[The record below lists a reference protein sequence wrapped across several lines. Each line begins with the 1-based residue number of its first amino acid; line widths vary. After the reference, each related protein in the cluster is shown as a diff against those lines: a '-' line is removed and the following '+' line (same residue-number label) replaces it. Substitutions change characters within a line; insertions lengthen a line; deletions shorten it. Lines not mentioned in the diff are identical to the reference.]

1 MYKKFTEPHFRRD
14 SCARSNLILRL
25 KFTFILLIS
34 ALCQIRAEGFAQKIT
49 LTVTNAPIT
58 EVIARIKKQTKFDFL
73 YNNTILKEAKPI
85 SIRVKDQDLMKVL
98 DLCFEGQP
106 LRYEVRNNIIFITK
120 KTEVKAVKPPAST
133 LQVLEVTGTVKD
145 GSSGE
150 TLPGVTVKVE
160 RARQG
165 TSTDANGAFT
175 LNVPDLN
182 AVLVVSYLG
191 YETQRISLNGRRS
204 IEIRMAKSDT
214 KLEEVVVVGYGT
226 MRKSD
231 VTGSI
236 AIAKGA
242 DMVKSQNFSPLD
254 NLRGKAAGVNIFSN
268 SSQPGAYANRVIIRG
283 TATINSSSNPLYVVD
298 GVVMEDFHLLNPN
311 DIERIEVLKDA
322 SSAAIYGA
330 RGANGVILVTTRR
343 GNKDGR
349 RTISYQGS
357 AGPSSAQ
364 RYMDLLNSQEWVDA
378 FMIGLE
384 NENKWQGKN
393 WSLNKATWFNDP
405 NYFDASGNPLYNTDW
420 QKEATRIA
428 WSQNHQLNVQQGDE
442 KSSTGAFLNY
452 SNQQGIVQNTY
463 NKRINGKLAYDSQVK
478 DWLSASINLTANHT
492 WGRYTP
498 EDGGGQ
504 DARRTMIEMLPWLPV
519 RQPDGKYTSSASSTV
534 ASVLGFEGM
543 ANPVSILDLQKRM
556 RYNTQIFGN
565 AALTFHLMDGLD
577 VRTQFGIDNHKKAYK
592 GYSSITL
599 NNISMPNGWAEI
611 NHTDVLYWQEET
623 YVTYNK
629 TFGKHRVN
637 GMAGLS
643 WQERTYNYDGGR
655 TEGFTSDFFEW
666 YNMGV
671 GSIPSSPYSD
681 YTRWAMNSYFV
692 RAAYTY
698 NDRYSATVTGR
709 YDGSSRFGANNKY
722 AFFPSVGL
730 AWNLS
735 NEDFLKDNALIN
747 NLKLHTSYGIT
758 GNSEIDPYKA
768 LANVTSGTYL
778 LNGVRAPYSY
788 ISTMPNDD
796 LKWEK
801 TRTYDAGFEL
811 GLLNSRL
818 NFDISYYN
826 RKTTDLLLDAP
837 LPNSTGFASVM
848 KNIGSVRNQGVDIMI
863 NATPLKSEKFTWNT
877 TLNANFN
884 KNEVLKLGE
893 NNEDITVL
901 GWVGG
906 PNGIIRV
913 GENLNSFYGYKRNGI
928 YTVEDF
934 QGGVIPM
941 DKIGRPNRSAK
952 QEVLGQGVPDWS
964 GSFINTLKYGNFDL
978 TLDLQF
984 VYGVET
990 LQQFFHSTY
999 DRFGIT
1005 NGLKEIL
1012 TDAYNGANPGTMQ
1025 QAIYLTNSGH
1035 AGQDTNVDSRWVANG
1050 SYLRVNLLQL
1060 GYTFSSGLAK
1070 RMGFSALRVYASA
1083 NNPWLFTSKDF
1094 KGYDPESTSQITS
1107 GEAYKFGQNV
1117 TFFSYPRAKT
1127 FLLGVNLTL

>member
-1 MYKKFTEPHFRRD
+1 MYKKFTELPFRRG
-14 SCARSNLILRL
+14 SCARSNLFLIMKL
-25 KFTFILLIS
+25 TFILLVTAFS
-34 ALCQIRAEGFAQKIT
+34 QIRAEGFAQKIS
-49 LTVTNAPIT
+49 LTVTNAPIS
-58 EVIARIKKQTKFDFL
+58 EVIAQIKKQTKFDFL
-73 YNNTILKEAKPI
+73 YNNVTLKEAKPI
-85 SIRVKDQDLMKVL
+85 TVQAKNLDIMKVL

-106 LRYEVRNNIIFITK
+106 LQYKVQNNIIFITK
-120 KTEVKAVKPPAST
+120 KVEVKADKPAASP
-133 LQVLEVTGTVKD
+133 QVQKVTGTVKD
-145 GSSGE
+145 ASTGE
-150 TLPGVTVKVE
+150 TLPGVTLGVANGK
-160 RARQG
+160 G
-165 TSTDANGAFT
+165 TSTDVNGAFSIE
-175 LNVPDLN
+175 VPNLN
-182 AVLVVSYLG
+182 AVLIVSYIG
-191 YETQRISLNGRRS
+191 YESQRIPLNGRNT
-204 IEIRMAKSDT
+204 IEIRMDKSNT

-236 AIAKGA
+236 AIAKGS
-242 DMVKSQNFSPLD
+242 DMVKAQNFSPLD

-330 RGANGVILVTTRR
+330 RGANGVILVTTKR

-357 AGPSSAQ
+357 LGSSSAQ
-364 RYMDLLNSQEWVDA
+364 HYMDVLSGQEWVDA

-393 WSLNKATWFNDP
+393 WSLDKKTWFNDP
-405 NYFDASGNPLYNTDW
+405 NYFDSNGNPLYNTNW
-420 QKEATRIA
+420 QKEATRTA
-428 WSQNHQLNVQQGDE
+428 TSQNHQLNIQQGDE
-442 KSSTGAFLNY
+442 NSSMGTFLNY
-452 SNQQGIVQNTY
+452 SDQQGIVLNTN
-463 NKRINGKLAYDSQVK
+463 NKRINGKLAYDTKVK
-478 DWLSASINLTANHT
+478 DWLSASVNLTANHT

-504 DARRTMIEMLPWLPV
+504 DARRTMIEMLPWLPL

-534 ASVLGFEGM
+534 SNVLGFEGM
-543 ANPVSILDLQKRM
+543 SNPAAILDLQKRM

-565 AALTFHLMDGLD
+565 AALTFHLADGLD
-577 VRTQFGIDNHKKAYK
+577 LKTQFGVDNHKKAYK

-623 YVTYNK
+623 YLTYNK
-629 TFGKHRVN
+629 TFDKHRIN
-637 GMAGLS
+637 TMAGLS

-655 TEGFTSDFFEW
+655 TEGFSNDFFEW

-671 GSIPSSPYSD
+671 GSTPSSPYSS
-681 YTRWAMNSYFV
+681 YNRWGMNSYFL

-709 YDGSSRFGANNKY
+709 YDGSSKFGANNEY

-730 AWNLS
+730 AWNVS
-735 NEDFLKDNALIN
+735 NEDFLKNNTIIS

-758 GNSEIDPYKA
+758 GNSEIDPYKK

-778 LNGVRAPYSY
+778 LNGSRAPYSY
-788 ISTMPNDD
+788 IGTMPNDD
-796 LKWEK
+796 LKWER
-801 TRTYDAGFEL
+801 TATYDVGVEL
-811 GLLNSRL
+811 GLFDSRL
-818 NFDISYYN
+818 NFDVSYYN

-837 LPNSTGFASVM
+837 LPNTTGFSSVM
-848 KNIGSVRNQGVDIMI
+848 RNIGSVRNQGVDLMI
-863 NATPLKSEKFTWNT
+863 TASPVKSTNFTWNT
-877 TLNANFN
+877 SLNANFN

-928 YTVEDF
+928 YTVEDYER
-934 QGGVIPM
+934 GDITM

-952 QEVLGQGVPDWS
+952 QEILGKGVPDWT
-964 GSFINTLKYGNFDL
+964 GSFINTLNYGNFDF

-990 LQQFFHSTY
+990 MQQFFHSTY

-1012 TDAYNGANPGTMQ
+1012 TDAYNGSNPNTMQ

-1035 AGQDTNVDSRWVANG
+1035 AGQDTNVDSQWIVDG
-1050 SYLRVNLLQL
+1050 SYLRVNVLQL
-1060 GYTFSSGLAK
+1060 GYTFQPSLTK
-1070 RMGFSALRVYASA
+1070 RMGISALRVYASA
-1083 NNPWLFTSKDF
+1083 NNPWLITSKDF

-1107 GEAYKFGQNV
+1107 GEGYRFGQNV

-1127 FLLGVNLTL
+1127 FTLGVNLTL